1 MPSLPW
7 KETAGIINCSY
18 LLLYP
23 CFPSPKEGACSII
36 KVWLREIYGRQYQS
50 IIAIEILHRITC
62 LLGCIKHR
70 DNNVLITFFFFFF
83 HFSKQPSSLR
93 ETYPRSEQLLHTK
106 PSYIWRVKEA
116 PILKFLLKSKEEKS
130 MKTYVLA
137 LAVYIDVFVVTCNNK
152 CQLVTIPKTGV
163 DTFSPK
169 NLKAIFLPFPW
180 GYYRSNSE
188 IKVKVN
194 LMIYLLSPSIL
205 SRIYIRYFL
214 KKWRNDSL

>member
-1 MPSLPW
+1 MYS
-7 KETAGIINCSY
+7 
-18 LLLYP
+18 
-23 CFPSPKEGACSII
+23 SPF
-36 KVWLREIYGRQYQS
+36 
-50 IIAIEILHRITC
+50 
-62 LLGCIKHR
+62 
-70 DNNVLITFFFFFF
+70 FFFFFF

-116 PILKFLLKSKEEKS
+116 PILKVLLKSKEEES

-137 LAVYIDVFVVTCNNK
+137 LAVYIGVFVVTCNNK

-169 NLKAIFLPFPW
+169 NLKAIFLPFSW

-188 IKVKVN
+188 MKVKVN
-194 LMIYLLSPSIL
+194 LMIYVVTQHFKQNIHK
-205 SRIYIRYFL
+205 IFFE
-214 KKWRNDSL
+214 KMEKWQLVKFWK